1 MKYIYLLLLF
11 LIVNFA
17 RGQQIIAKNQ
27 LRWVYGKDTIIY
39 TFDRNIVGKQKY
51 VEFKSQNDDNDVKA
65 STIIC
70 FFDNIGILDKL
81 GGSLIGVEKSNGN
94 YFYFSTSMKISNRQ
108 DSLYFLVS
116 ERYLYKSQRKAVANM
131 NIGRKAD
138 GFSKTEMIF
147 SGKITPKYLYLICE
161 GERCVRKLFV
171 FKKSYESEM
180 RSIRR

>member
-70 FFDNIGILDKL
+70 FFDNIG
-81 GGSLIGVEKSNGN
+81 
-94 YFYFSTSMKISNRQ
+94 
-108 DSLYFLVS
+108 
-116 ERYLYKSQRKAVANM
+116 
-131 NIGRKAD
+131 
-138 GFSKTEMIF
+138 
-147 SGKITPKYLYLICE
+147 
-161 GERCVRKLFV
+161 
-171 FKKSYESEM
+171 
-180 RSIRR
+180 